1 AAHRALATALPDREP
16 DRRAWHL
23 ALAAVGPED
32 AAASALEQ
40 AAERARERGAHA
52 VAAAAF
58 ERAARLAPDDERR
71 GRLLFAAAD
80 AAWLAG
86 SAERAVSLLDEIR
99 TVDASGDRLVRIEHL
114 RGRIAAS
121 QGPVRQGYEGLAAD
135 AASSSPSAPRSCRRI
150 RGSCPGS

>member
-1 AAHRALATALPDREP
+1 M
-16 DRRAWHL
+16 
-23 ALAAVGPED
+23 
-32 AAASALEQ
+32 
-40 AAERARERGAHA
+40 
-52 VAAAAF
+52 AAAAF

-99 TVDASGDRLVRIEHL
+99 AVDASGDRLVRIEHL

-121 QGPVRQGYEGLAAD
+121 QGPVMQGYEVLAAAAEQAAEAGRQELEAEEWKREELEHEAEQRRLD
-135 AASSSPSAPRSCRRI
+135 AEFRTHVLGDCPSVESVE
-150 RGSCPGS
+150 